1 MDQNTKPCLSNAQ
14 HVFFVVSK
22 YKSRRCVSRAQLF
35 YNVWLD
41 HAGQTWSFRYG
52 RLAYMVLWPSVPWG
66 GWQSQTLRSPGNV
79 FERKKQMCMSGGGY
93 VCCAG
98 TRAYMN
104 TSWCVNL
111 NEPYVE
117 TLYFFKWN
125 FETTAKTIIVVKM
138 FTIFKMP
145 KTYWTK
151 KFKLCNQMS
160 DVWAR

>member
-1 MDQNTKPCLSNAQ
+1 
-14 HVFFVVSK
+14 
-22 YKSRRCVSRAQLF
+22 
-35 YNVWLD
+35 
-41 HAGQTWSFRYG
+41 
-52 RLAYMVLWPSVPWG
+52 
-66 GWQSQTLRSPGNV
+66 
-79 FERKKQMCMSGGGY
+79 MSGGGY

-145 KTYWTK
+145 KTY
-151 KFKLCNQMS
+151 
-160 DVWAR
+160 